1 MCRLE
6 AASDV
11 SEKKEKRDPRVD
23 RSCEILRKAQ
33 E

>member
-6 AASDV
+6 AANGV
-11 SEKKEKRDPRVD
+11 SEKKEKRDPRV
-23 RSCEILRKAQ
+23 SPCEILRKAQ